1 MTGQPV
7 CSVIVAVYNGE
18 AYLSECLD
26 SLMAQT
32 LDGVEVIVADDGSTD
47 ETPQL
52 LVQYAARYANIHI
65 VTLDSNHGQAY
76 ARNQALNLA
85 SGQYICY
92 LDADDWYSPDAL
104 SQAVDVYQRY
114 PLTDC
119 VLFDVVMWHSADRQY
134 SLPMLPFDMMSGRE
148 AFEKSLSW
156 DIHGVYMA
164 RRQLYERY
172 PYDDTCRAY
181 SDDNTTRLH
190 YFISRQVRCCS
201 GRYYYRQHGDSVT
214 HRASI
219 RHFDYLR
226 ANESMRSKLMQL
238 GVAPIVLQLYEN
250 QRWLV
255 LVDCYRFYY
264 INRRSLKSSER
275 REALLEMRRIWAQI
289 DTSALAMRNKY
300 KLGYMP
306 LRPLWRFFCLQE
318 EIYFTLKRWLH
329 RL

>member
-1 MTGQPV
+1 MTQRPI
-7 CSVIVAVYNGE
+7 CSVIVAVYNGAE
-18 AYLSECLD
+18 FLTQCLD

-47 ETPQL
+47 ATPRL
-52 LVQYAARYANIHI
+52 LAQYAARYANIHI
-65 VTLDSNHGQAY
+65 ITLDANHGQAY
-76 ARNQALNLA
+76 ARNRALSLA
-85 SGQYICY
+85 KGDYICY
-92 LDADDWYSPDAL
+92 LDADDWYALDAI
-104 SQAVDVYQRY
+104 SRAVDVFLQH

-119 VLFDVVMWHSADRQY
+119 VLFDVVMWHSVERQY
-134 SLPMLPFDMMSGRE
+134 SLPMRPFAVMSGRE

-190 YFISRQVRCCS
+190 YYISREVRCCA
-201 GRYYYRQHGDSVT
+201 GRYYYRQHRASVT
-214 HRASI
+214 HRADV

-226 ANESMRSKLMQL
+226 ANESMRRQLIQL
-238 GVAPIVLQLYEN
+238 GVDDEVLHLYEN

-264 INRRSLKSSER
+264 IHRRSLPSADRRAALSE
-275 REALLEMRRIWAQI
+275 MHRIWSAI
-289 DTSALAMRNKY
+289 DTSVLVARNKY

-306 LRPLWRFFCLQE
+306 LRPMWRLFCLEE
-318 EIYFTLKRWLH
+318 EIYFTLKRWLR